1 MLQKAGE
8 QESKVG
14 EFQGR
19 AEGVLEC
26 EEFHSAAGPNAQV
39 HG

>member
-1 MLQKAGE
+1 MLQKAGK
-8 QESKVG
+8 QEPKAG

-19 AEGVLEC
+19 AKDMAKR
-26 EEFHSAAGPNAQV
+26 EELYIAAGPNAQV